1 VKQRN
6 PVFDNLRGI
15 CMLGVIAI
23 HVGSMAIS
31 AETATPF
38 AALVTNILS
47 RYSVP
52 AFFFI
57 SGYGLFYSKP
67 LEEPFSYGAFLKKR
81 LHSIGKPY
89 LIASLLY
96 LLYYTIMNRDLSVL
110 DPSNILFSLFF
121 GTAQYHIYFLV
132 ILIWFY
138 LLFPLWRGL
147 MRAMETVGLKLSLA
161 VLFVL
166 QVLLYEGS
174 FHFWSYPS
182 WIAQSWLLTNL
193 MNFRLNYFPF
203 FYLFIFML
211 GGVIARHYE
220 GFKALITEK
229 KALLTVFFA
238 ASAGF
243 NTWMFYRWTN
253 LYGMPYENTINSLQQ
268 LSLPGLVYTIA
279 SVLFFS
285 MILQSGRY
293 PFKGALKRMSD
304 RSFVIYLIHPL
315 FIDQLE
321 YAVTKWGG
329 GLQNFPLEL
338 FYVLVLGI
346 SWSVAE
352 VWNRRKKVVSHES

>member
-1 VKQRN
+1 MKQRN
-6 PVFDNLRGI
+6 LVFDNLRGI

-31 AETATPF
+31 AGTATPF
-38 AALVTNILS
+38 AALITNILS

-67 LEEPFSYGAFLKKR
+67 LEETFSYGQFLKKR

-96 LLYYTIMNRDLSVL
+96 LIYYTILNRDLSVL

-121 GTAQYHIYFLV
+121 GTSQYHIYFLV

-138 LLFPLWRGL
+138 LLFPLWRRL
-147 MRAMETVGLKLSLA
+147 MQAMEKAGLKLSLA

-174 FHFWSYPS
+174 FHFWSYPG
-182 WIAQSWLLTNL
+182 WIAQNWLLTNL

-211 GGVIARHYE
+211 GGVIARHYQD
-220 GFKALITEK
+220 FKALITGK
-229 KALLTVFFA
+229 KALLTAFFA
-238 ASAGF
+238 LSAGF
-243 NTWMFYRWTN
+243 NTWMFCRWTFR
-253 LYGMPYENTINSLQQ
+253 YGMPYEDTINALQQ

-285 MILQSGRY
+285 MILQSGSY
-293 PFKGALKRMSD
+293 PLKGALKRMSD
-304 RSFVIYLIHPL
+304 RSFVIYLIHPV

-321 YAVTKWGG
+321 YAVTKWCG
-329 GLQNFPLEL
+329 GLSHFPLEL
-338 FYVLVLGI
+338 FYLLVLGI

-352 VWNRRKKVVSHES
+352 IWNKRKKASNQ